1 MENTYGWVGKI
12 LKIHLTNR
20 QISTVDTTDYA
31 YEYIGGRG
39 IADRIAYEEI
49 SGDVDG
55 FAPENR
61 LIIMAGPLTG
71 TMAPS
76 SGRVE
81 FAGVAP
87 QAYPRPWYTRANI
100 GGRFGSD
107 SKYAGLA
114 GRVKEAEP

>member
-12 LKIHLTNR
+12 LKIDLTNR
-20 QISTVDTTDYA
+20 KISTIDTMAYA

-55 FAPENR
+55 FDPENR
-61 LIIMAGPLTG
+61 LIIMSGPLTG
-71 TMAPS
+71 TMAPA

-87 QAYPRPWYTRANI
+87 QTYPRPWYTRANM
-100 GGRFGSD
+100 GGRFGSEL
-107 SKYAGLA
+107 KYSGFD
-114 GRVKEAEP
+114 GIVIF